1 MRAYQE
7 CSNEFNIM
15 VNSIWRYFDF
25 IDSKSAFIE
34 DLYLNFLEFLDLE
47 RFNELTFV
55 VSMHHEAFRNTIL
68 KDVLLRQI
76 ISQAEANRDSALNPP
91 IKYLDLIYSIRSRL
105 PFTKESYES
114 FFTDN
119 KRSLILHKLFFP
131 SLSSHSGML
140 LS

>member
-105 PFTKESYES
+105 PFTKESYE
-114 FFTDN
+114 
-119 KRSLILHKLFFP
+119 
-131 SLSSHSGML
+131 
-140 LS
+140 